1 VALWLGEALVD
12 GHDSVGEGDAVAL
25 PVPVGLPVAL
35 AESDADAEGSLGLAD
50 PLAGS
55 EGVADPEQGAG
66 EAVESASPEVAG
78 ITSRAPIATVPVA
91 TAPTTEATDRP
102 LRACL
107 GTVASPNRC
116 RSSVLSDH
124 APQRAHRPTV
134 TNPASP
140 GHPREAR

>member
-1 VALWLGEALVD
+1 MD
-12 GHDSVGEGDAVAL
+12 GQSEPVGEGDAL
-25 PVPVGLPVAL
+25 SVPVGLSVGL
-35 AESDADAEGSLGLAD
+35 AESDAEGLPALAD
-50 PLAGS
+50 ALAES
-55 EGVADPEQGAG
+55 EGVDVGVADPEQGAG
-66 EAVESASPEVAG
+66 EAVEASPEVAG

-91 TAPTTEATDRP
+91 TAPTTEAADRP
-102 LRACL
+102 LRTCL
-107 GTVASPNRC
+107 GTVESPNRC